1 MYSLLITSS
10 FGIAVALA
18 LALPG
23 VSKWYWAVV
32 FGILTFFASNAV
44 IGYFINK
51 RVKALIAEMQGI
63 LADGQRRMQEKTQTW
78 KFRPPGSIKQAQL
91 DMAKM
96 QHEFVSKAL
105 DFMGNFRKFEKW
117 SPLLSRQ
124 IATMQM
130 QLHYQDKNFKA
141 VDALLPK
148 CLLLEPITVAMAM
161 ARTYQTS
168 GYEKATD
175 KKGRPVPNQ
184 VDRYFEKG
192 TARLR
197 YGQGA
202 LLYGLYAWIK
212 LKSGDVDGAFETLLA
227 ADKKMENECLKR
239 NIENLK
245 NNRIKHFSLA
255 GLGDE
260 WYALGLEEPK
270 LGGQRMPRRPF

>member
-1 MYSLLITSS
+1 MYSLLISS
-10 FGIAVALA
+10 TAGIAVALA

-23 VSKWYWAVV
+23 VSKWYWAGL
-32 FGILTFFASNAV
+32 FGVLAFFASNAV
-44 IGYFINK
+44 IGYFINR
-51 RVKALIAEMQGI
+51 RVKALMAEMQGI
-63 LADGQRRMQEKTQTW
+63 LADGQRKMQEKTQAW
-78 KFRPPGSIKQAQL
+78 RFRPPGSIKQAQI

-96 QHEFVSKAL
+96 QHEFVAKAL
-105 DFMGNFRKFEKW
+105 EFTDNFRKFEKW

-130 QLHYQDKNFKA
+130 QLHYQDRNFKA
-141 VDALLPK
+141 VDDLLPK
-148 CLLLEPITVAMAM
+148 CLLLEPVTVAMAM
-161 ARTYQTS
+161 ARAFQTG

-175 KKGRPVPNQ
+175 GKGRPVPNQ
-184 VDRYFEKG
+184 VDRYFQKG
-192 TARLR
+192 VARLR

-212 LKSGDVDGAFETLLA
+212 IKSGDVDGAFETLLA

-245 NNRIKHFSLA
+245 NNRVKHFSLA

-260 WYALGLEEPK
+260 WYVLGLEEPK
-270 LGGQRMPRRPF
+270 LGGQRSPRRPF